1 MNRIE
6 DCVTDIVQI
15 CAGGD
20 VAAATK
26 YARARIDKFYIE
38 LGVFLKDKP
47 QGDGSSEVSKLVD
60 QLRTASTNAAKQ
72 NAHSL
77 SDNIDRCIA
86 YARAAKRC

>member
-1 MNRIE
+1 
-6 DCVTDIVQI
+6 
-15 CAGGD
+15 
-20 VAAATK
+20 VAAK

-47 QGDGSSEVSKLVD
+47 QQDGSSEVSELVD
-60 QLRTASTNAAKQ
+60 QLRAASTKAAKQ
-72 NAHSL
+72 NAHTL